1 MILPI
6 VGYGSQVLR
15 QVATDISPDYPNLAA
30 LIENMFETMYNAH
43 GVGLAAP
50 QINLPIRLFV
60 IDCAPM
66 DGTLPGDNSAKEEPK
81 MVFINPKMVEQ
92 TGEPWV
98 FEEGCLSIPDLRE
111 NVSRPSTITLQY
123 LDASFQEKTQV
134 FTGIKARVIQHEYD
148 HIEGVLFTDRISTL
162 RKQLVK
168 PRLVRMAAGQVH
180 PDYPYR
186 APAKVGKKR

>member
-6 VGYGSQVLR
+6 IGYGTPILR
-15 QVATDISPDYPNLAA
+15 QVAQEITPDYPNLSS
-30 LIENMFETMYNAH
+30 LIDSMFETMYNAH

-50 QINLPIRLFV
+50 QINLSIRMFV
-60 IDCAPM
+60 IDCAAM
-66 DGTLPGDNSAKEEPK
+66 DGTLPGDTSAQTEPK
-81 MVFINPKMVEQ
+81 MVFINPRMIEE

-111 NVSRPSTITLQY
+111 NVSRPSTIKLAY
-123 LDASFQEKTQV
+123 FDASFQPKTEV

-148 HIEGVLFTDRISTL
+148 HIEGVLFTDRISVL
-162 RKQLVK
+162 RKQLTK
-168 PRLVRMAAGQVH
+168 PRLLKMAAGQVH

-186 APAKVGKKR
+186 SPAKVGKKR